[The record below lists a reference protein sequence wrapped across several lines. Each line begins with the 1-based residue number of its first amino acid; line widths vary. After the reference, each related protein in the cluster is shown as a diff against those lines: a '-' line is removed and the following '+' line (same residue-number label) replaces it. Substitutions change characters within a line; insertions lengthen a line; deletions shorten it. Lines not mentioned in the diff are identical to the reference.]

1 MLCATKQQGIAAMDD
16 TVGMRAF
23 DGIEREIGDQ
33 VDLSI
38 IWLHGLGADAS
49 DFLPIIGEL
58 TLPSDTRF
66 VFPNAPLRPIT
77 INGGM
82 VMRGWY
88 DIAGFGSNARA
99 DVAGLMQST
108 AIVKRLIERE
118 LERGVACERI
128 VLAGFSQG
136 GAVVLHAGLT
146 ADRALGGIL
155 GLSTYLPAPELL
167 RSASRVASDTP
178 VMLAHGTHDQ
188 VIPIAI
194 AEQSAEALRACGV
207 TVDWSTYPMG
217 HEVNM
222 DEIRAISAWLTRFGS
237 R

>member
-1 MLCATKQQGIAAMDD
+1 MDE
-16 TVGMRAF
+16 TAGTRAF
-23 DGIEREIGDQ
+23 DGIEREIGDRI
-33 VDLSI
+33 DLSI

-49 DFLPIIGEL
+49 DFLPIIDEL
-58 TLPSDTRF
+58 SLPCGTRF

-88 DIAGFGSNARA
+88 DIAGFGASAKA
-99 DVAGLMQST
+99 DVAGLTQSVAT
-108 AIVKRLIERE
+108 VRRLIQRE

-146 ADRALGGIL
+146 ADSTLGGIV

-167 RSASRVASDTP
+167 QSASRVASDIP
-178 VMLAHGTHDQ
+178 VMLAHGTNDQ
-188 VIPIAI
+188 VIPISI
-194 AEQSAEALRACGV
+194 AEQSAEAIRASGV
-207 TVDWSTYPMG
+207 SVDWSTYPMG
-217 HEVNM
+217 HEVSLE
-222 DEIRAISAWLTRFGS
+222 EIQTISAWLTRFGV

>member
-1 MLCATKQQGIAAMDD
+1 MDE
-16 TVGMRAF
+16 TVGTRAF

-49 DFLPIIGEL
+49 DFLPVIDEL
-58 TLPSDTRF
+58 SLPCGTRF

-88 DIAGFGSNARA
+88 DIVGFGASAKA
-99 DVAGLMQST
+99 DVAGLTQSV
-108 AIVKRLIERE
+108 AIVRRLIQRE

-146 ADRALGGIL
+146 ADGAIGGIL

-167 RSASRVASDTP
+167 QAASRVASDIP
-178 VMLAHGTHDQ
+178 VMLAHGTNDQ
-188 VIPIAI
+188 VIPISI
-194 AEQSAEALRACGV
+194 AEQSAEAIKASGV
-207 TVDWSTYPMG
+207 SVDWSTYPMG
-217 HEVNM
+217 HEVSL
-222 DEIRAISAWLTRFGS
+222 DELRTISAWLTRFGA

>member
-1 MLCATKQQGIAAMDD
+1 MDEV
-16 TVGMRAF
+16 VGTRAF

-49 DFLPIIGEL
+49 DFLPIIGQL
-58 TLPSDTRF
+58 NLPAGTRF
-66 VFPNAPLRPIT
+66 IFPNAPLRPIT

-88 DIAGFGSNARA
+88 DITGFGPHAKA
-99 DVAGLMQST
+99 DVAGLAQSVS
-108 AIVKRLIERE
+108 IVRRLIQRE
-118 LERGVACERI
+118 LERGIVGERI

-146 ADRALGGIL
+146 ADSALGGVI
-155 GLSTYLPAPELL
+155 GLSTYLPRPESIPPATANV
-167 RSASRVASDTP
+167 RAMP

-188 VIPIAI
+188 VIPISV
-194 AEQSAEALRACGV
+194 AEQSAEAIKELGV
-207 TVDWSTYPMG
+207 SVEWSSYPMG
-217 HEVNM
+217 HEVSL
-222 DEIRAISAWLTRFGS
+222 DEIGTISVWLTRFGS

>member
-1 MLCATKQQGIAAMDD
+1 MDN
-16 TVGMRAF
+16 TVGMRTF

-58 TLPSDTRF
+58 NLPCDTRF

-88 DIAGFGSNARA
+88 DITGFGSNARA
-99 DVAGLMQST
+99 DVAGLTQSV
-108 AIVKRLIERE
+108 AIVTRLIQRE
-118 LERGVACERI
+118 HERGVACERI

-146 ADRALGGIL
+146 AECALGGIL

-167 RSASRVASDTP
+167 RSASRIASDIP
-178 VMLAHGTHDQ
+178 VLLAHGTRDQ
-188 VIPIAI
+188 VIPIAL
-194 AEQSAEALRACGV
+194 AEQSAETLRACGV
-207 TVDWSTYPMG
+207 TVDWSTYPMA
-217 HEVNM
+217 HEVNP
-222 DEIRAISAWLTRFGS
+222 DEIRTISAWLSRFGS

>member
-1 MLCATKQQGIAAMDD
+1 MDD
-16 TVGMRAF
+16 TVRQRAF
-23 DGIEREIGDQ
+23 DGIEREIGDP
-33 VDLSI
+33 VDLSV

-49 DFLPIIGEL
+49 DFLPIIGQL
-58 TLPSDTRF
+58 SLPSGTRF

-82 VMRGWY
+82 VMRGWF
-88 DIAGFGSNARA
+88 DIAGFGSSAKA
-99 DVAGLMQST
+99 DVAGLTQSI
-108 AIVKRLIERE
+108 ALVRRLIERE
-118 LERGVACERI
+118 VERGVACERI

-146 ADRALGGIL
+146 SDIVLGGIL

-167 RSASRVASDTP
+167 QSASRFASTIP

-188 VIPIAI
+188 VIPIAV
-194 AEQSAEALRACGV
+194 AEQSAEAIRASGAS
-207 TVDWSTYPMG
+207 VDWSTYPMG
-217 HEVNM
+217 HEVNL
-222 DEIRAISAWLTRFGS
+222 DELRTISAWLKRFES

>member
-1 MLCATKQQGIAAMDD
+1 MDE
-16 TVGMRAF
+16 TVGTRAF

-49 DFLPIIGEL
+49 DFLPVIDEL
-58 TLPSDTRF
+58 SLPCGTRF

-88 DIAGFGSNARA
+88 DIVGFGASAKA
-99 DVAGLMQST
+99 DVAGLTQSV
-108 AIVKRLIERE
+108 AIVRRLIQRE

-146 ADRALGGIL
+146 ADGPIGGIV

-167 RSASRVASDTP
+167 QSASRVASDIP
-178 VMLAHGTHDQ
+178 VMLAHGTNDQ
-188 VIPIAI
+188 VIPISI
-194 AEQSAEALRACGV
+194 AEQSAEAIKASGV
-207 TVDWSTYPMG
+207 SVDWSTYPMG
-217 HEVNM
+217 HEVSL
-222 DEIRAISAWLTRFGS
+222 DELRTISAWLTRFGA

>member
-1 MLCATKQQGIAAMDD
+1 MDD
-16 TVGMRAF
+16 TVRQRAF
-23 DGIEREIGDQ
+23 DGIEREIGDP
-33 VDLSI
+33 VDLSV

-49 DFLPIIGEL
+49 DFLPIIGQL
-58 TLPSDTRF
+58 SLPSGTRF

-88 DIAGFGSNARA
+88 DIAGFGANARA
-99 DVAGLMQST
+99 DVPGLTQSV
-108 AIVKRLIERE
+108 AIVRRLIQRE

-167 RSASRVASDTP
+167 RSANCVASDIP

-188 VIPIAI
+188 VIPIGI

-217 HEVNM
+217 HEVSL

>member
-1 MLCATKQQGIAAMDD
+1 MDD
-16 TVGMRAF
+16 IVGMRAF
-23 DGIEREIGDQ
+23 DGIEREIGDR

-49 DFLPIIGEL
+49 DFLPIIGQL
-58 TLPSDTRF
+58 RLPSDTRF

-88 DIAGFGSNARA
+88 DITGFGSSARA
-99 DVAGLMQST
+99 DVAGLTQSV

-118 LERGVACERI
+118 LERGIAGERI

-146 ADRALGGIL
+146 ADRKLGGIL

-167 RSASRVASDTP
+167 TSASGIVADIP
-178 VMLAHGTHDQ
+178 VMLVHGKHDQ
-188 VIPIAI
+188 VIPIST
-194 AEQSAEALRACGV
+194 AEQSAESLRANGIA
-207 TVDWSTYPMG
+207 VDWSTYPMG

-222 DEIRAISAWLTRFGS
+222 DEIQAISAWLTRFGS

>member
-1 MLCATKQQGIAAMDD
+1 MDD
-16 TVGMRAF
+16 VAGTREL

-38 IWLHGLGADAS
+38 IWLHGLGADAG

-58 TLPSDTRF
+58 SLPSGTRF
-66 VFPNAPLRPIT
+66 VFPNAPFRPIT

-82 VMRGWY
+82 TMRGWY
-88 DIAGFGSNARA
+88 DIAGFGANAKA
-99 DVAGLMQST
+99 DVDGLLQSVR
-108 AIVKRLIERE
+108 IVRQLIQRE
-118 LERGVACERI
+118 LDRGVSVERI

-146 ADRALGGIL
+146 GEHKLGGIL
-155 GLSTYLPAPELL
+155 GLSTYLPAPHLL
-167 RSASRVASDTP
+167 ESASKLARGVP
-178 VMLAHGTHDQ
+178 VMLAHGTNDQ
-188 VIPIAI
+188 VIPISM
-194 AEQSAEALRACGV
+194 AERSAETIRSYGV

-217 HEVNM
+217 HEVSP
-222 DEIRAISAWLTRFGS
+222 DEIRTVSNWLARFES